1 MNRNRPR
8 CLVLACG
15 NTLRSDDGAGP
26 WLARRAE
33 EEFGS
38 QAGLRVVVSMQWT
51 PEMAE
56 EIAQAESILFIDC
69 SLVSP
74 PGAVRLFPVDA
85 APGSQGL
92 DTHRLN
98 APELLALGRDLYGVI
113 PQNALL
119 LTIGAGSTEFG
130 EGFSDE
136 VKAALPAAW
145 DLLDKTIRRLA
156 GFAETDR

>member
-1 MNRNRPR
+1 MNRNRLR

-33 EEFGS
+33 EKFRSET
-38 QAGLRVVVSMQWT
+38 GLRVIVSLQWT
-51 PEMAE
+51 PELAE
-56 EIAQAESILFIDC
+56 EIAQAESVLFIDC
-69 SLVSP
+69 SLASQ
-74 PGAVRLFPVDA
+74 PGAVMLFPVDA

-92 DTHRLN
+92 NTHRLS

-119 LTIGAGSTEFG
+119 LTIGAGSIELG
-130 EGFSDE
+130 EKFSDE
-136 VKAALPAAW
+136 VKAALPAACE
-145 DLLDKTIRRLA
+145 LIEKTIGRLM
-156 GFAETDR
+156 GLNGTDE